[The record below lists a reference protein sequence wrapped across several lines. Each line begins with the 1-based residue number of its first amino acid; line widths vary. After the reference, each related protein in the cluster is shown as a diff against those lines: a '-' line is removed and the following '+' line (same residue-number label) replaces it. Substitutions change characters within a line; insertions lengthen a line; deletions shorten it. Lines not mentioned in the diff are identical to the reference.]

1 MTNPGLPLG
10 HCRQIAVLI
19 LISCITYVSPD
30 VLRRDVGHP
39 TFTPGG
45 GGGGVQMDPPPYNV
59 SIHHL
64 SPHSVEVSWNCK
76 GQNSHDKYE
85 VTLKPLE
92 ASYRV
97 IETVPFNTCFIKL
110 ERLDPNTS
118 YQVSVASFAGKVRK
132 RSSSVIFRTFADV
145 DVDYGD
151 VVEDDTSPSTATSPS
166 SSQGGKDRLRL
177 PRVRL
182 VEVSLVGMALI
193 LWAGAI
199 VLFFHRWGKRPFATC
214 RAMRFIER
222 FLLRKNKNAPPL
234 HTRLQGDEEDHLHL
248 RQLLH
253 DAPSPG
259 PKLRL
264 VFYGLKNHHLAVPP
278 TTTTTRL
285 ANNHISATDFI
296 TTSRCCRVHQLAYA
310 GAEFVGPL
318 VGGPVTMSLP
328 TKADLVTVPVTD
340 TGCSPIR
347 PRLNSFIVYD
357 INDCRKEHR
366 AGMYRKSKS
375 AEHLA
380 HYAPF
385 TEEEPHGDIISV
397 DVAGTEI

>member
-199 VLFFHRWGKRPFATC
+199 VLFFHRWGKIRMLLPFTPDYKEMK
-214 RAMRFIER
+214 R
-222 FLLRKNKNAPPL
+222 
-234 HTRLQGDEEDHLHL
+234 
-248 RQLLH
+248 
-253 DAPSPG
+253 
-259 PKLRL
+259 
-264 VFYGLKNHHLAVPP
+264 
-278 TTTTTRL
+278 
-285 ANNHISATDFI
+285 
-296 TTSRCCRVHQLAYA
+296 TTSICANCSMTPHHQCCRVHQLAYA